1 MTTLSKNF
9 DFLVFYRVEDFIL
22 WSMWQVG
29 IRVNTEPCFLIII
42 LRPMVSPRN
51 VTSHSQ
57 ICPFRFQIFFRG
69 MFRPN

>member
-1 MTTLSKNF
+1 MATLSKNF

-29 IRVNTEPCFLIII
+29 IRVNTEPCFVTII

-51 VTSHSQ
+51 VTTHSQ
-57 ICPFRFQIFFRG
+57 TFRTFFRG